1 MPLKYHSAKYTYGYE
16 MRENRTEEL
25 VEMGTFL
32 NLHTS
37 VYKEVIRNRHKL
49 PRIVK
54 TINNHKKDVEK
65 CDKHGY
71 QNQKW

>member
-37 VYKEVIRNRHKL
+37 VYKEVIRNRHKIAKN
-49 PRIVK
+49 R
-54 TINNHKKDVEK
+54 
-65 CDKHGY
+65 
-71 QNQKW
+71 QNDQ